1 MIPWHNYLLYCGL
14 YAVAIATPGPG
25 VIAIVARALGSGFRS
40 VIPGA
45 VGILVGDIILMTL
58 SAFGL
63 ALAAQAMGQLFLIV
77 KIAGALYLLYL
88 GYKYWTADVP
98 ETGEIVP
105 QRANKSA
112 NKGDMRRGFLAYL
125 GLTLGNPKAIA
136 FFVALLPVAVNPREL
151 GPAGYLQLCI
161 ATFVLIPAITLGYAA
176 LATQLSRFVASRKAR
191 RRINKGAGAVM
202 AGAGALIMVN

>member
-1 MIPWHNYLLYCGL
+1 
-14 YAVAIATPGPG
+14 

-45 VGILVGDIILMTL
+45 MGILIGDLILMTL

-63 ALAAQAMGQLFLIV
+63 ALVAQAMGQLFLIV
-77 KIAGALYLLYL
+77 KLAGALYLFYL
-88 GYKYWTADVP
+88 AYKYWTAKV
-98 ETGEIVP
+98 EEIGEVVP
-105 QRANKSA
+105 QSA
-112 NKGDMRRGFLAYL
+112 GRGFLAYL

-151 GPAGYLQLCI
+151 GVPGYLQLCA

-176 LATQLSRFVASRKAR
+176 LAAQLSRFVASAKAR

-202 AGAGALIMVN
+202 AGAGCLIMVN

>member
-14 YAVAIATPGPG
+14 YAVAIATLGPG
-25 VIAIVARALGSGFRS
+25 VIAIVARTLGSGFRS

-88 GYKYWTADVP
+88 GYKYWTAQVP
-98 ETGEIVP
+98 ETAEIVP
-105 QRANKSA
+105 QSA

-136 FFVALLPVAVNPREL
+136 FFVALLPVVVNPRTL
-151 GPAGYLQLCI
+151 SLAGYLQLCV

-176 LATQLSRFVASRKAR
+176 LASQLSRFVASRKAR

-202 AGAGALIMVN
+202 AAAGALIMVN

>member
-45 VGILVGDIILMTL
+45 AGILAGDIILMTL

-63 ALAAQAMGQLFLIV
+63 ALVAQAMGQLFLIV
-77 KIAGALYLLYL
+77 KIGGALYLLYL
-88 GYKYWTADVP
+88 GYKYWTAEVP
-98 ETGEIVP
+98 ETGKIVP
-105 QRANKSA
+105 QSA
-112 NKGDMRRGFLAYL
+112 GRGFLAYL

-151 GPAGYLQLCI
+151 GLAGYLQLCA

-176 LATQLSRFVASRKAR
+176 LAAQLSRFVASRKAR
-191 RRINKGAGAVM
+191 KRINKGAGAVM

>member
-1 MIPWHNYLLYCGL
+1 MIAWHSYLLYCGL
-14 YAVAIATPGPG
+14 YAIAIATPGPA

-40 VIPGA
+40 A
-45 VGILVGDIILMTL
+45 VPCSLGILVGDLVLMTL

-63 ALAAQAMGQLFLIV
+63 AMVAKAMGQWFLVV

-88 GYKYWTADVP
+88 GYKYWTADVS
-98 ETGEIVP
+98 EDAQAVP
-105 QRANKSA
+105 QSVS
-112 NKGDMRRGFLAYL
+112 RGFLAYL

-151 GPAGYLQLCI
+151 NLIGYLQLFA
-161 ATFVLIPAITLGYAA
+161 ATCVLIPAITLGYAA
-176 LATQLSRFVASRKAR
+176 LAAQFSRFVASRKAR
-191 RRINKGAGAVM
+191 KRINKGAGAVM

>member
-77 KIAGALYLLYL
+77 KITGALYLLYL

-105 QRANKSA
+105 QSA

-136 FFVALLPVAVNPREL
+136 FFVALLPMAVNPREL
-151 GPAGYLQLCI
+151 GLAGYLQLCA

-176 LATQLSRFVASRKAR
+176 LASQLSRFVASRKAR